1 VKEGINLE
9 AITMMNM
16 TIKML
21 TTDVRWD
28 LIDFTINDA
37 TGENPD
43 VKTGRSWRHTSGRLE
58 RATKFSGT

>member
-1 VKEGINLE
+1 ME
-9 AITMMNM
+9 AITVMNM

-28 LIDFTINDA
+28 LINFIIDDA
-37 TGENPD
+37 TEENPD